1 MTAEAIY
8 GFIWALQNT
17 PKTNDKREILRGHA
31 GIPDLEKYLRYVHD
45 EVNFVWGKSKLP
57 TIAATPVDDTLQDET
72 LEEMYAMLEKMN
84 DGELKGNAADAAMQD
99 YLAGKKPYYEQLL
112 FYVLKRDIKAKTGAK
127 MINEEMGRFIPI
139 APYMRCEPEAQM
151 TNRIVYETDGIKH
164 GALAQSKA
172 DGAFL
177 NSRLSPGYDDVECTT
192 RYGREVPSNKF
203 LNSLSI
209 IPGLM
214 NFGKDFVMHGELL
227 LKDTDGTIMDRQ
239 TGNGKIN
246 AYAKREST
254 TAEFVKK
261 IKAAKTE
268 KAKQK
273 LIDKLEEHILEWDYI
288 QKNLVYEVWDLVA
301 YNDWINLECDIMTF
315 IRFNMVNE
323 AVVKYNQ
330 YVESIDMDIDNC
342 ELRLIDYKVV
352 YNEDEAMSFYQE
364 QLDKG
369 LEGMVIKNMYATWK
383 HDTNREGIIK
393 LKDFKE
399 NDLIILG
406 WEPADE
412 DSEFVGGIGSLICES
427 SEGILKVNVSGMK
440 RHQRG
445 LERVDEKDSS
455 KGLKV
460 IDGFDFDQFTG
471 KIAAVKYN
479 EMTKNKDTGV
489 YSLFLPSIL
498 EIRDP
503 GDKTQADDFEKIKKD
518 SKYKGK

>member
-1 MTAEAIY
+1 MTAKAIY
-8 GFIWALQNT
+8 GLIWTLQNT
-17 PKTNDKREILRGHA
+17 SGSNDKREILKSNS
-31 GIPDLEKYLRYVHD
+31 GIPELEKYLRYVHD

-57 TIAATPVDDTLQDET
+57 VIADTPVDPLLQDED
-72 LEEMYAMLEKMN
+72 LSEMYAMLDKMN
-84 DGELKGNAADAAMQD
+84 SGDLKGNASDAAMQD
-99 YLAGKKPYYEQLL
+99 YLVGKESHYEQLL
-112 FYVLKRDIKAKTGAK
+112 FYVIKRDIKAKTGAK
-127 MINEEMGRFIPI
+127 MINEQMGRIIPI
-139 APYMRCEPEAQM
+139 APYMRCESESQM
-151 TNRIVYETDGIKH
+151 ANRIVYETDGVKH

-177 NSRLSPGYDDVECTT
+177 NSRLSPGYDDVGCTT

-209 IPGLM
+209 IPELM

-261 IKAAKTE
+261 IKVAKTE

-301 YNDWINLECDIMTF
+301 YDDWINLESDTLAF

-323 AVVKYNQ
+323 AVIKYNK
-330 YVESIDMDIDNC
+330 YVESIDRDIDNC

-352 YNEDEAMSFYQE
+352 YNEAEAMSFYQE

-369 LEGMVIKNMYATWK
+369 LEGMVIKNMYSTWK

-406 WEPADE
+406 WEPANE
-412 DSEFVGGIGSLICES
+412 DSEFAGGIGSLICES
-427 SEGILKVNVSGMK
+427 ADGVLKVNVSGMK

-445 LERVDEKDSS
+445 LERVDESDSS
-455 KGLKV
+455 KGLKL
-460 IDGFDFDQFTG
+460 IDDFDFDQFTG

-489 YSLFLPSIL
+489 FSLFLPSIL
-498 EIRDP
+498 EIREP
-503 GDKTQADDFEKIKKD
+503 GDKTQADDFDKIKKD
-518 SKYKGK
+518 AKYKGK